1 MSRTSEYTLDLVVKG
16 DDVRNT
22 ILALENE
29 LKGLGEKAKKAT
41 DASGVTDSLKNAQTV
56 IAGMKAQMS
65 DMAKAVGGD
74 FDSILKAYERNSAK
88 AISQFETQYAKLEAE
103 RQSKEGEYNRLQE
116 ELDSVQNSADLLART
131 PEKNPT
137 HSYMRIAQI
146 QERIKELGYEQ
157 LKAQIEQ
164 NRQVRANLAD
174 IRRQAKLEQDEVQ
187 QTKAATEAE
196 ADRTKER
203 RKLQELEEA
212 YEKAKEKRTNQ
223 KHDSGTELKT
233 LKDQLSNA
241 KKSGNEAEVE
251 RLKQAIVDVKSK
263 RDSQSET
270 NDREL
275 ADLKEKIK
283 LQRTS
288 VELEEAQNR
297 LSDEQANAKRKEKY
311 DKLEELKAKRKAA
324 RGLAEKALLKQEI
337 ALQKAYIKQVEAAEK
352 AQKRNGQAIQSA
364 ISKTE
369 KMAKAWEKTKK
380 AISTVANATHKIIKA
395 GAGIAQFAY
404 NATGMV
410 GGAAR
415 TAIGAGK
422 AAFGMVSGAISGVAS
437 VADREVEKERLANR
451 IKGFG
456 MDDAKDMMS
465 QLYIQ
470 TGADYGVIVEAI
482 NRVQNVLKSKDKG
495 ELIAAAATEIRYPG
509 AAQTFASSN
518 SKADTA
524 AFTRYGNR
532 LKAMQNATGA
542 SDEQVQA
549 STELINNLKQES
561 FKNASVTELQTIYL
575 GLQNSGAF
583 DSQEELDKAFKRFAR
598 ERAESGQNAFE
609 FAQKYD
615 WNKTV
620 TGERNRAQAS
630 NTLAQIDWGKMGGAL
645 NRPDEQQSQEHSSA
659 ETMAMKMRQMEEKK
673 NELMLKLVPAVLP
686 IVEKLADLIS
696 GPDGSQI
703 IDGFVNLFKAVIPAL
718 DPIFKLLEPVLKV
731 LLRVMKW
738 LGDVVIPKLLSVF
751 QSIADRFGSDDED
764 EYAMPQNAA
773 GGLAFMPSI
782 VGERG
787 PEAIIPLDYS
797 RAQRAE
803 NIANTVNQTFNMG
816 NNQTTALSLAQA
828 VRSRDFTRAMTDNQ
842 FFTRRCGAF

>member
-1 MSRTSEYTLDLVVKG
+1 MSRTSEYTLDLVVK
-16 DDVRNT
+16 DDQARE
-22 ILALENE
+22 ALDEIE
-29 LKGLGEKAKKAT
+29 EGFKAIGKEAKDSLKSNDVDSQIKAIATKSDAMIAKMRDMAVSSPVDFDIYFKTFSGGAKKAIK
-41 DASGVTDSLKNAQTV
+41 VL
-56 IAGMKAQMS
+56 
-65 DMAKAVGGD
+65 
-74 FDSILKAYERNSAK
+74 
-88 AISQFETQYAKLEAE
+88 ETQYASLVPTLKEVEDLEGKRSALEAE
-103 RQSKEGEYNRLQE
+103 KQKATTLRDQCRLE
-116 ELDSVQNSADLLART
+116 RE
-131 PEKNPT
+131 
-137 HSYMRIAQI
+137 I
-146 QERIKELGYEQ
+146 QVINEQ
-157 LKAQIEQ
+157 LDAPNRKNIRSLIQQ
-164 NRQVRANLAD
+164 NRQIRANLETSKRSSQAD
-174 IRRQAKLEQDEVQ
+174 LIAIKKKEALEKKAQLQDKVNEIRAKKKHLFDQTELRAAHQKLAEQEKLVKAIKQAEKSNLANVKAIQAQAKAM
-187 QTKAATEAE
+187 QTVNIKAT
-196 ADRTKER
+196 
-203 RKLQELEEA
+203 
-212 YEKAKEKRTNQ
+212 
-223 KHDSGTELKT
+223 
-233 LKDQLSNA
+233 
-241 KKSGNEAEVE
+241 
-251 RLKQAIVDVKSK
+251 
-263 RDSQSET
+263 
-270 NDREL
+270 
-275 ADLKEKIK
+275 
-283 LQRTS
+283 
-288 VELEEAQNR
+288 
-297 LSDEQANAKRKEKY
+297 
-311 DKLEELKAKRKAA
+311 
-324 RGLAEKALLKQEI
+324 
-337 ALQKAYIKQVEAAEK
+337 ALQKVLGIGGLVGK
-352 AQKRNGQAIQSA
+352 AVNSGIQ
-364 ISKTE
+364 
-369 KMAKAWEKTKK
+369 
-380 AISTVANATHKIIKA
+380 N
-395 GAGIAQFAY
+395 AY
-404 NATGMV
+404 NISGMV

-437 VADREVEKERLANR
+437 LADREVEKERLSNR
-451 IKGFG
+451 VKGFG

-470 TGADYGVIVEAI
+470 TEADYGVIVEAI

-509 AAQTFASSN
+509 ATQTFASSN

-524 AFTRYGNR
+524 DFTRYGNR
-532 LKAMQNATGA
+532 LKAVQNATGA

-549 STELINNLKQES
+549 STELINNLKPES
-561 FKNASVTELQTIYL
+561 FKNASVTELQIIYL

-686 IVEKLADLIS
+686 IVEKLSDLIS
-696 GPDGSQI
+696 GPTGSQI

-731 LLRVMKW
+731 SSRVMNW

-751 QSIADRFGSDDED
+751 QSIADRFGLDNED